1 MKNYLLIAL
10 AVMLLAS
17 CSPSSKLRRAK
28 KLIAQAEAAGLEWSS
43 DTVFT
48 TITDTIPKIEID
60 TVFRDFNFTDTLVL
74 IRRDVVTKVKFSP
87 KEVYVYTKCPE
98 RIVTRTVTHTINRK
112 INAGP
117 STWDRIK
124 FILIGFAIG
133 VILTGLFAV
142 FRR

>member
-1 MKNYLLIAL
+1 M
-10 AVMLLAS
+10 VLAS
-17 CSPSSKLRRAK
+17 CSPADKLRKAK
-28 KLIAQAEAAGLEWSS
+28 KLISQAEAAGLTWSA

-48 TITDTIPKIEID
+48 KITDTIPKIEID

-112 INAGP
+112 IEAGA
-117 STWDRIK
+117 TRWDMIK
-124 FILIGFAIG
+124 IALMGFAA
-133 VILTGLFAV
+133 GLFV
-142 FRR
+142 FAAFMIGRR